1 MPELLFINKT
11 QSSDVLTRSKAD
23 EKSRIL
29 SHVQN
34 RRRRDEARRK
44 RDTRVAQPSLDKP
57 YGLQF
62 QVEVVEVRRPKDP
75 FSPTSN
81 TKEDGQYQNLVRL
94 ALTYPTHNSSD
105 PFYSTVAGRDVG
117 SHAML
122 SLTFSKGVKMTF
134 LSEAFAPPSVLLD
147 TDNPKRFISMRHDAV
162 IQARLHRCIEDDL
175 LMHATLAYGS
185 SCLAWMFGI
194 LDTSRPPEYFIG
206 KAISR
211 ARHRIANPSPPD
223 RTGGGCERAEEDKQ
237 WFALSIYSLAITEN
251 WNHMPP
257 IWVRCPSRQALALRK
272 ENASRAASRMHL
284 QALARFIDDNGGWG
298 AFDPYIMESAILA
311 DKYLSLWEME
321 SPIIPLTWDPGPLSR
336 AVRDALGID
345 EDEGTKSDVE
355 MGNNLLHLPLCEKL
369 KDIIADIA
377 DYARIAR
384 AAWAQPEIV
393 TFEPQSWLFLRLQSF
408 YFRLM
413 LLDEDRLSRLDDCIK
428 IIVLTFLLATTHY
441 HGAAVCA
448 ANMVSKI
455 RSALVHAR
463 FWDENVF
470 GSRGLRFWCL
480 CTGAI
485 AAGATLEREWFL
497 GQIAEMAAAGG
508 DSEGSRR
515 HEWEGRERLDGY
527 LFLWDSQGTE
537 LSALINELPFDA
549 ALYCMNTFL

>member
-44 RDTRVAQPSLDKP
+44 RGTRVAQPSFDKP
-57 YGLQF
+57 EDLQF
-62 QVEVVEVRRPKDP
+62 QVQVVEVKRPKGP

-81 TKEDGQYQNLVRL
+81 TKEDEQYQSLVRL

-122 SLTFSKGVKMTF
+122 SLTFSKGAKMTF

-147 TDNPKRFISMRHDAV
+147 TDNSNRFISMRHDGV

-175 LMHATLAYGS
+175 LMYATLAYGS

-211 ARHRIANPSPPD
+211 VRHRIANPSPPD
-223 RTGGGCERAEEDKQ
+223 IPGGGCERSEEDKQ

-257 IWVRCPSRQALALRK
+257 VWARCPSRQALALRK
-272 ENASRAASRMHL
+272 DNPSRAASRMHL
-284 QALARFIDDNGGWG
+284 QALVRFINDNGSWG
-298 AFDPYIMESAILA
+298 AFDPYVIESAILA
-311 DKYLSLWEME
+311 DKYLSLWETE

-336 AVRDALGID
+336 AVRDVLGID
-345 EDEGTKSDVE
+345 EDEGTKSGVE
-355 MGNNLLHLPLCEKL
+355 MGNNLLHLPLCKHL
-369 KDIIADIA
+369 KDIIADLA
-377 DYARIAR
+377 DYTRIAR
-384 AAWAQPEIV
+384 AAWAQPETV
-393 TFEPQSWLFLRLQSF
+393 TSELQSWLFLRLQSF

-413 LLDEDRLSRLDDCIK
+413 LLDKDRLSPLDDCIR

-441 HGAAVCA
+441 HGAVVCA

-455 RSALVHAR
+455 RSALVRAS

-480 CTGAI
+480 CMGAI

-497 GQIAEMAAAGG
+497 DRIVEMAAAGG
-508 DSEGSRR
+508 DSDGSGR
-515 HEWEGRERLDGY
+515 HEWESRESIDGY
-527 LFLWDSQGTE
+527 LFLWDSQGAE
-537 LSALINELPFDA
+537 LSALIDKLPSDA
-549 ALYCMNTFL
+549 ALYCMTSFL